1 MKSTFGAWC
10 TKSIKKKVLL
20 VTTLVAV
27 IGILTIGGKNDP
39 HQREGIRYRYLTN
52 EEGMVVKASATV
64 PVIKPVMHTFFEPLK
79 NTTGMDKLD
88 HMLMLRI
95 WEEEWQAAGW
105 ETKVVTLD
113 DAKNHSLYETMKK
126 EVERIFPNDSYYRF
140 RLYRY
145 LAVAA
150 AGGGWMCDYDIFPT
164 NFPMDEALN
173 PPFKGKFTSYKNFVP
188 VLIHAS
194 ADEWTRVSQ
203 YFIEKMKTMPTTS
216 KSKRRRPKNDM
227 HMLMDLYEGKGSN
240 NLDFKWFTVGK
251 AINTPIDMYIERD
264 KVDCEIMEIGRVIHV
279 SHRGTHVLQLDDKI
293 PSGAQNLAHVA
304 KMMMNDWRKQC
315 GGSNAVA

>member
-1 MKSTFGAWC
+1 MNSSFVDWC
-10 TKSIKKKVLL
+10 TKSIKREKVLL

-27 IGILTIGGKNDP
+27 IVVLTIGTNGP
-39 HQREGIRYRYLTN
+39 HQRGENRFRYLTN
-52 EEGMVVKASATV
+52 EEGMVVKASATG

-79 NTTGMDKLD
+79 NTTGMDILD

-113 DAKNHSLYETMKK
+113 DAKNHSLYEAMEK
-126 EVERIFPNDSYYRF
+126 EAERMFPNDSYYRF

-173 PPFKGKFTSYKNFVP
+173 PPFGGKFTSYKNFIP

-194 ADEWTRVSQ
+194 ADEWTRVAQ
-203 YFIEKMKTMPTTS
+203 YFINRMRMPAIS
-216 KSKRRRPKNDM
+216 KARRPKTDM
-227 HMLMDLYEGKGSN
+227 HMLADLYEGKGSN
-240 NLDFKWFTVGK
+240 NLDFKWFTVGS

-264 KVDCEIMEIGRVIHV
+264 RVDCEIMQIGRVIHV

-293 PSGAQNLAHVA
+293 PSGAQSLAHVA

-315 GGSNAVA
+315 GGSNVVA